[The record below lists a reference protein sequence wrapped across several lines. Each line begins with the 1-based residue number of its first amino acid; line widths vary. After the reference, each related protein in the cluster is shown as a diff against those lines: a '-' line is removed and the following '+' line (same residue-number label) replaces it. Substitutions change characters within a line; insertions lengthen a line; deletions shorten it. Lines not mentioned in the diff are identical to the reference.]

1 MDDWTGKT
9 VVCIGGGPSVT
20 KSQIDLIEKSG
31 LKTIA
36 VNSSWK
42 VAPFCDVIYAADA
55 AWWDAYGK
63 EVDIDA
69 ERWTCSENGA
79 KRHGINRHGRFTS
92 ALNSGLRAIQFALN
106 RNAERVLLIGY
117 DCSVKNGVHHYGP
130 HTKTGNP
137 TDINCRK
144 WQKQFNAL
152 DLDKSKVI
160 NCSEYTELM
169 AFQRGKLEDYLC

>member
-1 MDDWTGKT
+1 MVDWSGQT

-20 KSQIDLIEKSG
+20 NDQIETVKKLNAKVV
-31 LKTIA
+31 A

-42 VAPFCDVIYAADA
+42 IAPFCDVIYAADG
-55 AWWDAYGK
+55 AWWNAYGS
-63 EVDIDA
+63 EVNVSA
-69 ERWTCSENGA
+69 ERWTCSENAA
-79 KRHGINRHGRFTS
+79 KHHKINRHGRFTS
-92 ALNSGLRAIQFALN
+92 ALNSGLRAIQFCLN

-144 WQKQFNAL
+144 WQKQFESL

-160 NCSEYTELM
+160 NCSAYTELTT
-169 AFQRGKLEDYLC
+169 FKRGNLEDFLC

>member
-1 MDDWTGKT
+1 MDDWAGQT

-42 VAPFCDVIYAADA
+42 AAPFCDVIYAADA

-63 EVDIDA
+63 EVDIAA

-79 KRHGINRHGRFTS
+79 KRIFN
-92 ALNSGLRAIQFALN
+92 
-106 RNAERVLLIGY
+106 
-117 DCSVKNGVHHYGP
+117 
-130 HTKTGNP
+130 NP
-137 TDINCRK
+137 FIFWR
-144 WQKQFNAL
+144 Q
-152 DLDKSKVI
+152 
-160 NCSEYTELM
+160 
-169 AFQRGKLEDYLC
+169 